1 MRTRTWRIAVVLCG
15 LAALVLF
22 TLRDVLVAGDA
33 IVPGRDAVEMYVWE
47 YYTRSALSTGTLP
60 FWNPWHFAGTPH
72 LADVQKTVLYPLAW
86 LLRWV
91 PLDDF
96 FTWMAALHIWI
107 TGAGALFLARVVGL
121 GWMASTAMAIA
132 GMLGGTTGPRLNNG
146 HLLPMYVG
154 AWFPWALGF
163 AIVSVRRATVLP
175 HPALVVI
182 LVLQFLAG
190 FIQSSLYLVTAV
202 CLYYAY
208 SLVWRESHDRS
219 LRRRLL
225 VQALLLGALC
235 LGLAAFQL
243 VPTARLVA
251 HAARASGI
259 PYEKAIEG
267 GWAAHNLVSFFFP
280 FFGIASA
287 PPHRELSEV
296 VAYVGWVLTAM
307 VPLAFFDSQRRRL
320 AVFFGLLTCV
330 AVAIAITDLP
340 FYRLHHAL
348 FPGFRI
354 PGRILFVASLS
365 LTVLGGLGLE
375 RFVELA
381 TVRRWRALAA
391 WLAPS
396 AAALVAAGLV
406 VRSSSGAG
414 HLLPPAPAWPW
425 LPTIAVI
432 GLALAAIVAAHKRT
446 TLALAITLV
455 LVTSEMVAFT
465 SGAAAPVSIQTTGD
479 VRQVIG
485 TPSVVGRGISTC
497 ENRISAGEMLLN
509 RQASLDGFAGGIV
522 LRDYA
527 DWVAVALSGNPP
539 SREGDLTHGIDSQGG
554 VFPVRRDLIDAANV
568 SVVVSC
574 VPLAAPSLTLVS
586 TVDGVSVYRNES
598 VRPRA
603 FWTCGGLMTTKF
615 AAAARIVRSRFDRDG
630 RLQPRN
636 YINVR
641 WMSELAGD
649 ARLSLER
656 RYRLADGVALDER
669 TWRYAL
675 EDPSAARVLA
685 LIHESAVEDTHGVD
699 RLTGVLTPAPLA
711 IDEAAGGDG
720 QELLTGTVPCPE
732 RGSVDVTVR
741 DQPDGQL
748 VATVRAPASGYVFLS
763 ESFYPEREAF
773 IDGKPVTAVKA
784 NMAFT
789 AVQVPPGTHTLELR
803 YVPDSFRAGMAIS
816 ALTLI
821 VWTGSTLRK
830 KGRARRARP

>member
-1 MRTRTWRIAVVLCG
+1 
-15 LAALVLF
+15 
-22 TLRDVLVAGDA
+22 
-33 IVPGRDAVEMYVWE
+33 MYVWE
-47 YYTRSALSTGTLP
+47 YYTRSALSIGTLP
-60 FWNPWHFAGTPH
+60 FWNPWHFAGTPY
-72 LADVQKTVLYPLAW
+72 LADVQKNVLYPLAW
-86 LLRWV
+86 LLRWM

-107 TGAGALFLARVVGL
+107 AGAGAFFLARVVGL
-121 GWMASTAMAIA
+121 GWMASTATAVA

-146 HLLPMYVG
+146 HLLPMYVA

-175 HPALVVI
+175 HPALVVV

-190 FIQSSLYLVTAV
+190 FIQISLYLVTAV

-219 LRRRLL
+219 LRRRVL
-225 VQALLLGALC
+225 VQVMILGALC

-259 PYEKAIEG
+259 PYEQAIDG

-280 FFGIASA
+280 FFGIASQ

-320 AVFFGLLTCV
+320 AVFFGLLTCL
-330 AVAIAITDLP
+330 ALAIAITDLP
-340 FYRLHHAL
+340 FFRLHHAL

-391 WLAPS
+391 GLAPS
-396 AAALVAAGLV
+396 AAALVAAGFV
-406 VRSSSGAG
+406 VRTASDTG
-414 HLLPPAPAWPW
+414 HLLPVPAWPW
-425 LPTIAVI
+425 LPTLAVI
-432 GLALAAIVAAHKRT
+432 GLALAAVVAAHKRT
-446 TLALAITLV
+446 TMALAIAVV
-455 LVTSEMVAFT
+455 LVTSEIVAFT
-465 SGAAAPVSIQTTGD
+465 SGAAAPVEIQATED
-479 VRQVIG
+479 VLRVIG
-485 TPSVVGRGISTC
+485 PPSVVGRGISTC
-497 ENRISAGEMLLN
+497 KNRISAGDMLRN

-527 DWVAVALSGNPP
+527 DWVAVAVSGNPP
-539 SREGDLTHGIDSQGG
+539 SREGFVAHGIDSEGG

-568 SVVVSC
+568 SIIVSC
-574 VPLAAPSLTLVS
+574 VPLDAPSLTLVS
-586 TVDGVSVYRNES
+586 TGDGVSVYRNEF
-598 VRPRA
+598 VRARA

-615 AAAARIVRSRFDRDG
+615 AAAARIVWSRYDRDG
-630 RLQPRN
+630 RLRN
-636 YINVR
+636 LINVR

-656 RYRLADGVALDER
+656 RYGLADGVDLGER
-669 TWRYAL
+669 TWRYTL
-675 EDPSAARVLA
+675 EDPTAATVLA
-685 LIHESAVEDTHGVD
+685 LIGQAAVEDTHGID
-699 RLTGVLTPAPLA
+699 RLTGLSTQAP
-711 IDEAAGGDG
+711 IDEAADGDDE
-720 QELLTGTVPCPE
+720 ELLTGTVPCTE
-732 RGSVDVTVR
+732 HGSVDVTVR
-741 DQPDGQL
+741 DQPDGHL
-748 VATVRAPASGYVFLS
+748 VATVRAPVSGYVVLS

-773 IDGKPVTAVKA
+773 IDGQPVTSVKA

-789 AVQVPPGTHTLELR
+789 AMAVPPGTHTLELR
-803 YVPDSFRAGMAIS
+803 YVPDSFRLGMAIS

-821 VWTGSTLRK
+821 VWVGCTVRK
-830 KGRARRARP
+830 RAAPAARPEAGR

>member
-1 MRTRTWRIAVVLCG
+1 MVLCG
-15 LAALVLF
+15 LAALVLV
-22 TLRDVLVAGDA
+22 TLRDVLMAESAV
-33 IVPGRDAVEMYVWE
+33 VPGRDAVEMYVWE
-47 YYTRSALSTGTLP
+47 FYTRSALSTGTLP

-72 LADVQKTVLYPLAW
+72 LADVQKTVLYPMAW

-96 FTWMAALHIWI
+96 FTWMAAFHIWM

-132 GMLGGTTGPRLNNG
+132 GMLGGTTGPRLHNG
-146 HLLPMYVG
+146 HLLPLYVA
-154 AWFPWALGF
+154 AWLPWAIGF
-163 AIVSVRRATVLP
+163 AIVSVRRATLLP
-175 HPALVVI
+175 HPALVSI

-190 FIQSSLYLVTAV
+190 FIQTSLYLVATV
-202 CLYYAY
+202 CLYYAF

-219 LRRRLL
+219 LRRRVLIQ
-225 VQALLLGALC
+225 VMMLGALC

-259 PYEKAIEG
+259 PYEKAIDG
-267 GWAAHNLVSFFFP
+267 GWAVHNLVSFFFP
-280 FFGIASA
+280 YFGIASQ
-287 PPHRELSEV
+287 PPHRDLSEV

-307 VPLAFFDSQRRRL
+307 VPLAFFDRQRRRL
-320 AVFFGLLTCV
+320 AVFFGFLTCV
-330 AVAIAITDLP
+330 ALAIAITDLP

-391 WLAPS
+391 GLAPS
-396 AAALVAAGLV
+396 AAALVAAVFVARAAG
-406 VRSSSGAG
+406 GADP
-414 HLLPPAPAWPW
+414 LPPVPAWPW
-425 LPTIAVI
+425 LPTLAVA
-432 GLALAAIVAAHKRT
+432 GVALAATVAAHKSAT
-446 TLALAITLV
+446 MALAIALV

-465 SGAAAPVSIQTTGD
+465 SGAAAPVEIQPREEIRRVT
-479 VRQVIG
+479 G

-497 ENRISAGEMLLN
+497 ENRISAGEMLRN
-509 RQASLDGFAGGIV
+509 GQASLDGFAGGIV

-527 DWVAVALSGNPP
+527 EWVAVALSGNPP
-539 SREGDLTHGIDSQGG
+539 SREGDLAHGIDSEGG

-574 VPLAAPSLTLVS
+574 VPLNAPSLTLVS
-586 TVDGVSVYRNES
+586 TIDAVSVYRNES
-598 VRPRA
+598 VQPRA
-603 FWTCGGLMTTKF
+603 VWTCAGLMTTKS
-615 AAAARIVRSRFDRDG
+615 AVTERIVRSRFDRDG
-630 RLQPRN
+630 RLQLRN

-641 WMSELAGD
+641 WISELAD
-649 ARLSLER
+649 DTRLNLER

-669 TWRYAL
+669 TWRYTL
-675 EDPSAARVLA
+675 EDPSAANVLA
-685 LIHESAVEDTHGVD
+685 LIREAAVDDTHGVD
-699 RLTGVLTPAPLA
+699 RLTGLSTQPPLA
-711 IDEAAGGDG
+711 IDEAAGGDDE
-720 QELLTGTVPCPE
+720 ELVTGTAPCPE
-732 RGSVDVTVR
+732 QGSVDVTVR
-741 DQPDGQL
+741 DQPDGRL
-748 VATVRAPASGYVFLS
+748 VATVRAPGSGYVFLS
-763 ESFYPEREAF
+763 ESFYPERHAS
-773 IDGKPVTAVKA
+773 IDGQPVKTVKA

-789 AVQVPPGTHTLELR
+789 AVPVPPGTHTLELR
-803 YVPDSFRAGMAIS
+803 YVPASFRLGMAIS

-821 VWTGSTLRK
+821 AWVGLVLRTTP
-830 KGRARRARP
+830 RR